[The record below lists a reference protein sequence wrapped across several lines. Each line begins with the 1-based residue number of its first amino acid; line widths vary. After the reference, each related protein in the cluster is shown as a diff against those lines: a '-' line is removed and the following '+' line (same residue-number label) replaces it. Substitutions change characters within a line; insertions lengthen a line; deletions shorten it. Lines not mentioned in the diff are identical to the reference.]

1 MEQQI
6 RELISRHYK
15 RAEVCRVSVDLDRIV
30 VQMRGVKPEWVAK
43 RLLNRYK
50 DIYWVFIQGGW
61 GTWVFSRETLK
72 WLGYGTA

>member
-43 RLLNRYK
+43 RLLDKYPS
-50 DIYWVFIQGGW
+50 IYWIFFEGGW

-72 WLGYGTA
+72 WLGL